1 MLKSFVYISSATRL
15 MTPPELAELLRQARE
30 NNEREEI
37 TGMLL
42 YKDGSFMQAFE
53 GEEERATRLHDKI
66 LLDRRHKNIITL
78 LEEPLEKRQF
88 DNWSMAFQNVDLLDK
103 DEQSVIS
110 PFLSQP
116 FSEDYFGSSP
126 NKALK
131 LLLSFRKSYER
142 R

>member
-1 MLKSFVYISSATRL
+1 MLKSFVYISSAVRL
-15 MTPPELAELLRQARE
+15 MTPPELVELLRQARE

-53 GEEERATRLHDKI
+53 GEEERATLLHNKI
-66 LLDRRHKNIITL
+66 LADPRHKNIITL
-78 LEEPLEKRQF
+78 LQEPLETRQF
-88 DNWSMAFQNVDLLDK
+88 GGWSMAFQNVDLLGE
-103 DEQSVIS
+103 DERAAINS
-110 PFLSQP
+110 FLSQP
-116 FSEDYFGSSP
+116 FDKNYFGSNP
-126 NKALK
+126 NNALK